1 MGGLDLSD
9 LGLGDALTAA
19 ITGVF
24 LWLVARTNSKSKQ
37 GEQVAASG
45 DKSQQIVDQMQ
56 AWIDRRLEETEKWTQ
71 QRLDERDRRIGRL
84 EKRVSTLEAKYRAAL
99 ATIRRL
105 LQRHPESS
113 DAVADE
119 VRHDL

>member
-1 MGGLDLSD
+1 MSGFDLSD
-9 LGLGDALTAA
+9 LGIGDALTAA

-24 LWLVARTNSKSKQ
+24 LWLVARTKSKSDGGG
-37 GEQVAASG
+37 GEAAPP
-45 DKSQQIVDQMQ
+45 DKSQQIVDQMEEWTDKRLAERD
-56 AWIDRRLEETEKWTQ
+56 AWTEK
-71 QRLDERDRRIGRL
+71 RLGERDERIGRL

>member
-9 LGLGDALTAA
+9 LGLGEALTAA
-19 ITGVF
+19 ITGAF
-24 LWLVARTNSKSKQ
+24 LWLVARTNTKSKQ
-37 GEQVAASG
+37 GEQVATSG
-45 DKSQQIVDQMQ
+45 DKSQQIVDQME
-56 AWIDRRLEETEKWTQ
+56 AWTDKRLAERDAWTEK
-71 QRLDERDRRIGRL
+71 RLGERDERIGRL